1 MINAKSSLTST
12 SSKIIKSNMEGT
24 TSTFMD
30 SGINKNKNQSFGIE
44 QKINLTYCLYL
55 EFVSTH
61 CDEITSMNNN
71 FYPNTGLYKL
81 L

>member
-12 SSKIIKSNMEGT
+12 SSKIIKSNMKGT

-30 SGINKNKNQSFGIE
+30 SGINKNQCIGIE
-44 QKINLTYCLYL
+44 EKINLTYCLYM
-55 EFVSTH
+55 EFVNTH
-61 CDEITSMNNN
+61 CDEIISMNKN

-81 L
+81 P